1 MARPRQTEPVA
12 VGAAGPDGSARPH
25 SGDMTTATG
34 PTNEDAGTVRSVHRA
49 LEILSLFD
57 EQHQTRTIGE
67 IVRGTR
73 LAKTTVLR
81 LLVTLESA
89 QMLAATPK
97 GYTAGPGLWRWAYLV
112 QRSWEIPAAAREVM
126 RSLVERERETVNVYV
141 MRGLNRVC
149 VAQEE
154 SPLALRHVVRI
165 GDQLP
170 LWAGASAKVLLRD
183 ATAETLERVVA
194 AAPAGTVDADRLR
207 AQIHSGAE
215 AGYQVSHG
223 ERETGLSAV
232 AVPVTTPDGALV
244 VASLSFS
251 GPTAR
256 FPQERIPELVDLL
269 RSAAQ
274 ALTVQGF
281 DHPIRNP
288 M

>member
-1 MARPRQTEPVA
+1 MARPRQTGPDT
-12 VGAAGPDGSARPH
+12 VGAVATGAEDRPH
-25 SGDMTTATG
+25 SGHMTTTTG
-34 PTNEDAGTVRSVHRA
+34 PTNEDPGTVRAVHRA

-89 QMLAATPK
+89 QLLAATPK

-112 QRSWEIPAAAREVM
+112 QRSWEIPAAARDVM
-126 RSLVERERETVNVYV
+126 RSLVEAERETVNVYV
-141 MRGLNRVC
+141 MRGLHRVC

-183 ATAETLERVVA
+183 ATPEVLDKVVA
-194 AAPAGTVDADRLR
+194 SAPAGALDAGTLR
-207 AQIHSGAE
+207 AQIDAGTA

-251 GPTAR
+251 GPSAR
-256 FPQERIPELVDLL
+256 FPQERIPVLVALL
-269 RSAAQ
+269 HAA
-274 ALTVQGF
+274 AGTLTAQGF

-288 M
+288 L